1 MDTQKKSLDQNESLE
16 NEKAETTVSADNEE
30 DFLESSSTVFAKS
43 QSIEARKSVSPKKKR
58 IITVVSMIL
67 AVLVIAT
74 SIFLVTKYVGNDE
87 EEGTEPTSIK
97 VKTVGHQ
104 NVSKITIKNQNG
116 EFTVLPKTVEG
127 EEGEELHWYIDG
139 VNNPLISETMVGT
152 VTDNCL
158 YIYATR
164 EMKDTSLD
172 YGFDKPFATISV
184 TTKNGLEN
192 FEATIGNMSP
202 DKTGYYLKASGDEK
216 IYLITA
222 ATADYINFTLED
234 LSEAIMLDPVKLTD
248 ETKKE
253 DKKYFDSD
261 GNISTFDFTE
271 LSGTKYGGEVITLTP
286 IEDNAAASYNI
297 TTKEGTRFANSE
309 RCESVFGILKNG
321 LVAVEVYKLSPT
333 NDDLKTY
340 GLLDPEYTVKI
351 KYGTNIFDLKAT
363 LYDEEK
369 NYYAVTINGKDAIYA
384 MSADALDMIGFSK
397 NSFYNEYVF
406 LEYYNVYSSVVIT
419 TENGKYEFKTE
430 YNENVD
436 ADKFVVYANGK
447 KVDGDLFSAYYEHI
461 VDIAPKAEENYI
473 KGEPSYKA
481 VFTFNDK
488 SKGTKTLTL
497 TKQSDRRYLVSVDS
511 VDMGIVTSRVYD
523 NLTDYVQ
530 NIINGKEIPTP

>member
-1 MDTQKKSLDQNESLE
+1 MDTQKKPLDQNKSLE
-16 NEKAETTVSADNEE
+16 NEVIDTTALAESE
-30 DFLESSSTVFAKS
+30 DDFSESLSTVFAKS
-43 QSIEARKSVSPKKKR
+43 TSANVKKSASPKKKR
-58 IITVVSMIL
+58 LLTVISMLL

-74 SIFLVTKYVGNDE
+74 STILVSKYAGNDDDG
-87 EEGTEPTSIK
+87 GTEPSALK
-97 VKTVGHQ
+97 VKTVQHQ
-104 NVSKITIKNQNG
+104 NVSKIVIENQNG
-116 EFTVLPKTVEG
+116 KFTLLPKTVMG
-127 EEGEELHWYIDG
+127 EEGEELHWYIEG
-139 VNNPLISETMVGT
+139 VDNPLISETMVGT

-164 EMKDTSLD
+164 EMKDTTLD
-172 YGFDKPFATISV
+172 YGFDKPFATVSV

-261 GNISTFDFTE
+261 GNISTFDFIE
-271 LSGTKYGGEVITLTP
+271 LSGTKYGDEVITITP

-321 LVAVEVYKLSPT
+321 LVAVEVYKISPT
-333 NDDLKTY
+333 KEDLKTY

-369 NYYAVTINGKDAIYA
+369 NYYAVTINGKDAVYA

-473 KGEPSYKA
+473 KGEPSYTA
-481 VFTFNDK
+481 VFTFSDK
-488 SKGTKTLTL
+488 EKGKKTLTL
-497 TKQSDRRYLVSVDS
+497 TKQTERRYLVTVDS

-523 NLTDYVQ
+523 NLTDYVE
-530 NIINGKEIPTP
+530 NIINGKDIPTP